1 MVLILCSNHTD
12 EKALFLPLHWFFS
25 LFKMPLY
32 FFEEENPTIY
42 PSRPK
47 TNVAISEKFSLF
59 PETGLVILSAPCS
72 ITLCTCSK
80 GTHMSSFL
88 KDKCCVTHYLF
99 IWSLAQFLT
108 YSKHSI
114 NVNFY
119 HHQQQNTPCNF

>member
-25 LFKMPLY
+25 LRCHYTSLKKKIPPYILQGPKQMLPSLRSFPYSLRLGWSFFPL
-32 FFEEENPTIY
+32 
-42 PSRPK
+42 R
-47 TNVAISEKFSLF
+47 A
-59 PETGLVILSAPCS
+59 LSHCVHM
-72 ITLCTCSK
+72 C
-80 GTHMSSFL
+80 THMSSFL
-88 KDKCCVTHYLF
+88 KDKCCVIHYLF

-119 HHQQQNTPCNF
+119 HHQQQNPPCNF